1 MQYSSIK
8 TFLVRWPV
16 GLAVAA
22 GLTGLTSLIAY
33 ASLDA
38 WVPWD
43 MLWKVF
49 GVYATIWTLACI
61 WYWWFEWRWES
72 L

>member
-8 TFLVRWPV
+8 TFLVRWLV
-16 GLAVAA
+16 GLAVAV
-22 GLTGLTSLIAY
+22 GLTGLTSLITY
-33 ASLDA
+33 ASLGA
-38 WVPWD
+38 WVPWG

-49 GVYATIWTLACI
+49 CVYATIWTLVCI
-61 WYWWFEWRWES
+61 WYWWFEWRWEC